1 MNNKLSKIIAA
12 SVLAFAA
19 VNANAV
25 TVNVIP
31 SLAQAAVGTS
41 LQVRVDV
48 SDLSNDALGA
58 YDFDL
63 LFNSSVLSYS
73 GVVWGDPVLGNQL
86 DLAQLGSL
94 SALDISAAATGKIN
108 AYEISFDDVATLN
121 DFQADHF
128 TLLTFNFDVINAGIS
143 PLTASVYSLGS
154 SEGDPLFADVTNSS
168 VSAVPLPPTL
178 PLFAAALLLTWGKAR
193 YRKRA

>member
-1 MNNKLSKIIAA
+1 MNNRWLKIIAL
-12 SVLAFAA
+12 SAFALAA

-31 SLAQAAVGTS
+31 SATQVAVGSS
-41 LQVRVDV
+41 LQVRVEV
-48 SDLSNDALGA
+48 GDLSNTAVGA

-73 GVVWGDPVLGNQL
+73 GAVWGDSVLGDQL

-108 AYEISFDDVATLN
+108 AYEISFDDIATLN
-121 DFQADHF
+121 NFQADHF
-128 TLLTFNFDVINAGIS
+128 TLLTFNFDVINNGIS
-143 PLTASVYSLGS
+143 PLTASVNSIGS

-168 VSAVPLPPTL
+168 VSTVPLPATL
-178 PLFAAALLLTWGKAR
+178 PLFASALLLTLGKAR